1 MRIHLR
7 TRLLFVSLIV
17 LSLLPLTSALPSLL
31 PYPLASPQGS
41 LPLVEVVSGRGWGST
56 LACLGCLTAGAIIV
70 SSGKGALVAA
80 MLKEGSALALASC
93 IVVCH
98 DAIS

>member
-1 MRIHLR
+1 MRTHLR

-17 LSLLPLTSALPSLL
+17 LSLLPLTSALPSSLL
-31 PYPLASPQGS
+31 SPQAS

>member
-1 MRIHLR
+1 MRTHLR
-7 TRLLFVSLIV
+7 TRMLFVSLVV
-17 LSLLPLTSALPSLL
+17 LSLLPLTSALHSPPALL
-31 PYPLASPQGS
+31 PGA
-41 LPLVEVVSGRGWGST
+41 EVVSGRGWGST

-93 IVVCH
+93 LVVCH

>member
-1 MRIHLR
+1 MRTHLR
-7 TRLLFVSLIV
+7 TRLLLVSLIV
-17 LSLLPLTSALPSLL
+17 LSLLPLTSALPSPL
-31 PYPLASPQGS
+31 PSPQAS
-41 LPLVEVVSGRGWGST
+41 LPLVEVISGRGWGST

>member
-1 MRIHLR
+1 MRTHLR
-7 TRLLFVSLIV
+7 TRLLLVSLIV
-17 LSLLPLTSALPSLL
+17 LSLLPLTSALPSSLL
-31 PYPLASPQGS
+31 SSQAS

-98 DAIS
+98 DAVS